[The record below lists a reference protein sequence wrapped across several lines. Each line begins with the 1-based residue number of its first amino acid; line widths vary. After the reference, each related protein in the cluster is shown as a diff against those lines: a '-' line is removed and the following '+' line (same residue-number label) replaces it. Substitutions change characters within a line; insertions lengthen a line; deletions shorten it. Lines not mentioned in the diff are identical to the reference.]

1 MTPHVLR
8 AAVLVCSGAIV
19 LGAVCTAQTPQRD
32 PVRPPSSKAADS
44 ATPTGTATVG
54 GTVVADATGS
64 PVRLAYVALI
74 GAETGVLKVTSTD
87 SAGKF
92 AFKELPADRYTVAVS
107 KLPYLG
113 TVAGARRPGR
123 PGTPIAVANGAVV
136 NNLSIRLPMSASISG
151 VVLDERSQPANG
163 AVVAIYQRRMQNGKH
178 LLTLAGQPASVDDRG
193 MYRVHGLP
201 PGEYIVSATQL
212 RQDAARV
219 LTSVEVDS
227 VLNGGAAPPPLTADG
242 LAYVPVYFP
251 GTPRLDDARP
261 VTLAAGDDRQ
271 NIDFQVGRVKLGQV
285 EGTIVVNDLGT
296 YQTVSVL
303 IETVTGSSPM
313 TQATSRTSRILGGDG
328 TFSFDRPPGRY
339 TVFAET
345 SGAEKQVAFMEID
358 VESGQST
365 PVHMTLQPPMTL
377 VGHLSANGP
386 APLPPLS
393 GHRVQVTGLSPGVSS
408 LTPLVSPTTAAGEFT
423 VKNLIPGRYVITSA
437 PFFGASVA
445 SASWGLESVTMDGKD
460 VTDLPVMLT
469 PETVPNNVSIVL
481 GNRWQQL
488 TGRLTDES
496 SKGVSDYA
504 VMLFPVNE
512 EYWFYGTRRVVTTL
526 PGTDGTFTLGGPG
539 PSLLPPGEYYLAA
552 VTDVTKDEQYDPA
565 FLKSIA
571 PAAIRVTIAPG
582 AKARQDLR
590 IR

>member
-1 MTPHVLR
+1 MTLHVLR

-32 PVRPPSSKAADS
+32 PVRPPSSKANDN

-123 PGTPIAVANGAVV
+123 PGTPIAVANGAAV

-151 VVLDERSQPANG
+151 VVLDERGQPANG
-163 AVVAIYQRRMQNGKH
+163 AAVAIYQRRMQNGKH
-178 LLTLAGQPASVDDRG
+178 LLTLAGQPVSVDDRG

-219 LTSVEVDS
+219 LTTVEVDS
-227 VLNGGAAPPPLTADG
+227 VLNGGAAPPPLGADG

-251 GTPRLDDARP
+251 GTPRLNDARP
-261 VTLAAGDDRQ
+261 VALVAGDDRQ

-285 EGTIVVNDLGT
+285 EGTIVVNELGT

-303 IETVTGSSPM
+303 IETVAGSSPM
-313 TQATSRTSRILGGDG
+313 TQATGRTSRILGGDG

-365 PVHMTLQPPMTL
+365 PVHMTLQPPISL
-377 VGHLSANGP
+377 AGHFVANGT
-386 APLPPLS
+386 ASVPPLS
-393 GHRVQVTGLSPGVSS
+393 GHRVVVTGLSSVATG
-408 LTPLVSPTTAAGEFT
+408 AAGAFT
-423 VKNLIPGRYVITSA
+423 VKNLVPGRYVIGST

-445 SASWGLESVTMDGKD
+445 SASWSVESVLMDGRD
-460 VTDLPVMLT
+460 VTDLPVLIT
-469 PETVPNNVSIVL
+469 NDTVPKELSIVL

-488 TGRLTDES
+488 AGRLTDER

-504 VMLFPVNE
+504 VLLFPVNE
-512 EYWFYGTRRVVTTL
+512 EYWFYGTRRIVTTL

-582 AKARQDLR
+582 ARARQDLR

>member
-1 MTPHVLR
+1 MTLHVLR

-32 PVRPPSSKAADS
+32 PVRPPSSKANDN

-123 PGTPIAVANGAVV
+123 PGTPIAVANGAAV
-136 NNLSIRLPMSASISG
+136 NNLSIRLPMSASISC
-151 VVLDERSQPANG
+151 VVLDERGQPANG
-163 AVVAIYQRRMQNGKH
+163 AAVAIYQRRMQNGKH
-178 LLTLAGQPASVDDRG
+178 LLTLAGQPVSVDDRG

-219 LTSVEVDS
+219 LTTVEVDS
-227 VLNGGAAPPPLTADG
+227 VLNGGAAPPPLGADG

-251 GTPRLDDARP
+251 GTPRLNDARP
-261 VTLAAGDDRQ
+261 VALVAGDDRQ

-285 EGTIVVNDLGT
+285 EGTIVVNELGT

-303 IETVTGSSPM
+303 IETVAGSSPM
-313 TQATSRTSRILGGDG
+313 TQATGRTSRILGGDG

-365 PVHMTLQPPMTL
+365 PVHMTLQPPISL
-377 VGHLSANGP
+377 AGHFVANGT
-386 APLPPLS
+386 ASVPPLS
-393 GHRVQVTGLSPGVSS
+393 GHRVVVTGLSSVAT
-408 LTPLVSPTTAAGEFT
+408 LTPQVSPTGAAGAFT
-423 VKNLIPGRYVITSA
+423 VKNLVPGRYVIGST

-445 SASWGLESVTMDGKD
+445 SASWSVESVLMDGRD
-460 VTDLPVMLT
+460 VTDLPVLIT
-469 PETVPNNVSIVL
+469 NDTVPKELSIVL

-488 TGRLTDES
+488 AGRLTDER

-504 VMLFPVNE
+504 VLLFPVNE
-512 EYWFYGTRRVVTTL
+512 EYWFYGTRRIVTTL

-582 AKARQDLR
+582 ARARQDLR